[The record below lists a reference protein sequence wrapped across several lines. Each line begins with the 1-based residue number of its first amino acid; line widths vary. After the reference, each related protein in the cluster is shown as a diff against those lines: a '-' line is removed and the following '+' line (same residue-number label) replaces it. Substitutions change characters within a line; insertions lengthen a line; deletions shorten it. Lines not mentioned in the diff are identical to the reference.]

1 MTLTHYQYPAH
12 ITSLLIMKKT
22 LIIFLIA
29 ILGIAPVAAQRTK
42 VTDAER
48 EQAVMRTYDLLNSGH
63 WVMVIDNITTTSYS
77 YSQLIATNNYILL
90 SDSLL
95 TIQVDTSGANVQT
108 NLTKSQKEAAE
119 SMEYWHPD
127 QLDAKRMTQR
137 DYRNVVKVE
146 TETNR
151 RGTQVVHKLFLS
163 TPDSPNSRVYSRLII
178 DPITLQAN
186 FGIFSGHLM
195 PADEAQIVNLQPRTT
210 DVQQR
215 TIDHANGIG
224 GYTAEEMKQQ
234 RCAFKVIAGYNY
246 TYSINSLRI
255 PETIDKILEP
265 YASSFEIGVGID
277 YHAPKW
283 AEGLAMQVALTYS
296 PLRISDDNPITVR
309 ARKPTGTGYREQTKP
324 WQCRGDQLNLTF
336 GAQYTFGTGRVRPLI
351 RAGAVVRYYVN
362 GVFGHKTDYA
372 GMYKVTDDR
381 FYFGFNPGLQAGA
394 YVGTGCLFDLGRHTL
409 GLHLDAALD
418 RAGLSAEFAF

>member
-1 MTLTHYQYPAH
+1 MPA
-12 ITSLLIMKKT
+12 
-22 LIIFLIA
+22 
-29 ILGIAPVAAQRTK
+29 AAQRTK

-63 WVMVIDNITTTSYS
+63 WVMIIGNITTTAVS

-90 SDSLL
+90 SDSLM
-95 TIQVDTSGANVQT
+95 TIQIDTSGANVQT
-108 NLTKSQKEAAE
+108 NLTKSQKEAAK

-127 QLDAKRMTQR
+127 LLDAKRMAQR
-137 DYRNVVKVE
+137 DYRNVVKAE

-151 RGTQVVHKLFLS
+151 RGTQVVHKLYLS
-163 TPDSPNSRVYSRLII
+163 TPDSPNSRVFSRLII
-178 DPITLQAN
+178 DPITLKAS

-215 TIDHANGIG
+215 TIDHAKGIG
-224 GYTAEEMKQQ
+224 ELTAEEKSQQ

-246 TYSINSLRI
+246 TYSINSLRV
-255 PETIDKILEP
+255 PETIDKILDP
-265 YASSFEIGVGID
+265 HASSFEVGVGVD

-283 AEGLAMQVALTYS
+283 ADGLTLQAALTYS
-296 PLRISDDNPITVR
+296 PLRISDDRPITVH
-309 ARKPTGTGYREQTKP
+309 ARKPTGTGYLVQTKP

-336 GAQYTFGTGRVRPLI
+336 GGQYAFGSGRVRPI
-351 RAGAVVRYYVN
+351 VRAGAVVRYYVN
-362 GVFGHKTDYA
+362 GTFGRKTDYA

-381 FYFGFNPGLQAGA
+381 FYLGFNTGIQAGA
-394 YVGTGCLFDLGRHTL
+394 YVGTGCLVGLGRHTL

-418 RAGLSAEFAF
+418 RAGLTAEFAF